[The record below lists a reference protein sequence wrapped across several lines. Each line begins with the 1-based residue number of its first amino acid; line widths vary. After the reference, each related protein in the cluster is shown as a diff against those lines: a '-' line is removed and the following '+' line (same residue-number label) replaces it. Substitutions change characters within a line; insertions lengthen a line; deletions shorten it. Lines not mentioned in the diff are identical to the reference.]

1 MTLEVFFS
9 YDSDDHTL
17 VRRLKDG
24 IENRIEGD
32 INVYIFEEDPNPGGQ
47 PSKKAM
53 EGIKESDAF
62 LVLIT
67 PNSQRSQWVQQ
78 EVGFAKGEDCDLIPI
93 VLDHPETEL
102 TGFLAG
108 TEYLPVERDNP
119 ETFFETF
126 QEYAENEWDTK
137 LGGRDQSDG
146 PDEPDDEDEEDVHSI
161 LAGLPVG
168 RHLTFTRLHALE
180 LGLYIGVIAY
190 VVVWLSVPEV
200 VENYPENVFGVL
212 LFGGLRVYHSKWR
225 EGRDGTAADHHLG
238 LHDLIRAPFSAIVTV
253 LFVLWLSTPV
263 LI

>member
-1 MTLEVFFS
+1 MTLRLFLS
-9 YDSDDHTL
+9 YDSDDHIL

-32 INVYIFEEDPNPGGQ
+32 IEVYIFEEDPSPGAL
-47 PSKKAM
+47 PSTKAM

-62 LVLIT
+62 LVLLT
-67 PNSQRSQWVQQ
+67 PNSQKSPWVQQ
-78 EVGFAKGEDCDLIPI
+78 EVGFAKGEDCDIIPI

-102 TGFLAG
+102 TGLLTG
-108 TEYLPVERDNP
+108 TEYLPVEKENP
-119 ETFFETF
+119 ETFFDTF
-126 QEYAENEWDTK
+126 QQYAEDKWETQ
-137 LGGRDQSDG
+137 LGGRNQSNG
-146 PDEPDDEDEEDVHSI
+146 LVELDDEDEDDVHPI

-190 VVVWLSVPEV
+190 IAVWLTVPEV
-200 VENYPENVFGVL
+200 IENYPEHVFGVL

-225 EGRDGTAADHHLG
+225 VGRDGTAADHHLG
-238 LHDLIRAPFSAIVTV
+238 LHDLVRAPLSAIVTA
-253 LFVLWLSTPV
+253 LYVLWLSTPV